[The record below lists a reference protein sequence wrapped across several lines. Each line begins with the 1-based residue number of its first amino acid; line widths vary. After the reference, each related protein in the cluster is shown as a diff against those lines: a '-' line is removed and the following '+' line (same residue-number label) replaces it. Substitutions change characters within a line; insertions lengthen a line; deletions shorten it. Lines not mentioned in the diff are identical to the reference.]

1 MATPRDG
8 LDYSGIKPVNVTY
21 KYDST
26 IVFDNTKAKNSAQA
40 GLAVTL
46 TADDTVGLCADG
58 DHVLGRLEIVHAGG
72 QGGGTICSVQVRGY
86 LKLPLGNAATV
97 TRGNSIVGALGAASA
112 KGYIRG
118 VNTAVAAEL
127 GKASGTVQ
135 RAVDASNNVLIDI
148 G

>member
-8 LDYSGIKPVNVTY
+8 LDYSGILPKNVTF

-26 IVFDNTKAKNSAQA
+26 IIFDNTKAKNSAQA

-46 TADDTVGLCADG
+46 TADDTVGLAADG
-58 DHVLGRLEIVHAGG
+58 DRIVGRLELVHAGG
-72 QGGGTICSVQVRGY
+72 QGGGTICSVQVRGFC
-86 LKLPLGNAATV
+86 KLPLGNAQTA
-97 TRGNSIVGALGAASA
+97 TRGQAIVGALGVASA
-112 KGYIRG
+112 KGYIRN

-127 GKASGTVQ
+127 GKCSGEIM
-135 RAVDASNNVLIDI
+135 RAVDGSNNVLIDL

>member
-8 LDYSGIKPVNVTY
+8 LDYSGILPKNVTF

-26 IVFDNTKAKNSAQA
+26 IIFDNTKAKNSAQA

-58 DHVLGRLEIVHAGG
+58 DAVIGRLEIVHAGG
-72 QGGGTICSVQVRGY
+72 QGGGTICSVQVRGFA
-86 LKLPLGNAATV
+86 KLPLGNAASV
-97 TRGNSIVGALGAASA
+97 TRGNKIVGALGVASA

-118 VNTAVAAEL
+118 VNTATAAEL
-127 GKASGTVQ
+127 GKCDATVM
-135 RAVDASNNVLIDI
+135 RAVDASNNVLIDL